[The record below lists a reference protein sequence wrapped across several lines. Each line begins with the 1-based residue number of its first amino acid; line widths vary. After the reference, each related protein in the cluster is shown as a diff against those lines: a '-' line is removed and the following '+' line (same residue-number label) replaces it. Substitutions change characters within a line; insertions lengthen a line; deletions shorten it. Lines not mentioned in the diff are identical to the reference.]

1 MKSPP
6 VILHRAIL
14 GSFERFIGILIEHY
28 AGHLPL
34 WLAPVQ
40 AIVTTITNDADKHAF
55 MVNEA
60 LRSAGLRA
68 EVDVRNETI
77 NYKVR
82 EHTAAKIPA
91 ILVVGAREVE
101 QGTVSLRWL
110 GGKKQEV
117 LALDQAVAKL
127 SDTAKAPG

>member
-1 MKSPP
+1 M
-6 VILHRAIL
+6 
-14 GSFERFIGILIEHY
+14 
-28 AGHLPL
+28 
-34 WLAPVQ
+34 WLAPIQ

-68 EVDVRNETI
+68 EIDVRNETI